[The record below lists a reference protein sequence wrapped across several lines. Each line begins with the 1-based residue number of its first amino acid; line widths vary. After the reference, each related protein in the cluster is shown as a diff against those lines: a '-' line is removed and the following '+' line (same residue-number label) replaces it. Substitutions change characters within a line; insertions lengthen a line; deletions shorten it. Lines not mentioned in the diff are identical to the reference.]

1 MNKVFIN
8 NQTKKI
14 ESPLAAEGGFSLI
27 EAMVAMVI
35 FLIVIG
41 SVYGLL
47 QVGLI
52 DRNRASRHSD
62 VLKNARAAMHLIGR
76 DALNAGLGY
85 NKSGALV
92 PDNFIS
98 TRLGTPA
105 DADTTRDTLTAVSG
119 GNNIFANVLLTDS
132 NSRTDVIAFAFRDLT
147 FNGGNVLT
155 LSDSYAK
162 SGAPATAV
170 LQTPAGGAASA
181 RVFDLFLVESQSS
194 QMAIMATAVPNTNN
208 QIEVAPNDP
217 LGINQA
223 LDGTGENRSILKKC
237 ATMDE
242 DDCLT
247 YSATAAKRFFW
258 VSYRVNADGTLIRT
272 IYGNNSGAA
281 ATQQI
286 QEMPLAYNIEDLQI
300 QYVLE
305 NGKVTD
311 DPAAGPDGVIATADD
326 TPLDFNLVRQITVT
340 LKVQATENDEQLK
353 KPETITLTSTFSTR
367 NLEYDAG

>member
-1 MNKVFIN
+1 MNEFS
-8 NQTKKI
+8 TKSHSVK
-14 ESPLAAEGGFSLI
+14 SKPSAASEGGFSLI

-41 SVYGLL
+41 SVYGLM

-98 TRLGTPA
+98 TRLGIPV
-105 DADTTRDTLTAVSG
+105 DANTERDTLTAITG
-119 GNNIFANVLLTDS
+119 GNNIFSNVLLSDA
-132 NSRTDVIAFAFRDLT
+132 NSRTDVIAFAFRDMS
-147 FNGGNVLT
+147 FNGGNVIT
-155 LSDSYAK
+155 LNDSFAK
-162 SGAPATAV
+162 AGEPATAV
-170 LQTPAGGAASA
+170 LRTPASGAQNA
-181 RVFDLFLVESQSS
+181 RVFDLYLVESQSS
-194 QMAIMATAVPNTNN
+194 QMAIMATAVPNTNDRL
-208 QIEVAPNDP
+208 EVSPGDP
-217 LGINQA
+217 LGLNQP

-258 VSYRVNADGTLIRT
+258 VSYKVNADGTLIRT
-272 IYGNNSGAA
+272 VYGNNTSGT

-305 NGKVTD
+305 NGVVTD
-311 DPAAGPDGVIATADD
+311 DPAAGPDGNIGTSDD
-326 TPLDFNLVRQITVT
+326 TPLDYNLVRQITIT
-340 LKVQATENDEQLK
+340 LKVQATEADEQLK
-353 KPETITLTSTFSTR
+353 RPETITLISTFSAR